1 MSSLDYKLIH
11 EFKLV
16 PALYNRNSPT
26 FKDKAYV
33 DRAWNNIA
41 RKLGYDAHILKDRMY
56 QLRNRYNLEKR
67 KMKSLQDEGIA
78 SPRAVWPLYNSLDFL
93 NGHIKQRKSYKMV
106 RSISGGPGFR
116 GFTKEEGRYRIAR
129 PYFMN
134 QSIEIKEE
142 ILDEMYEEHG
152 NRNDTKDT
160 NDIMNASDSQP
171 HTVSKTSQQT
181 LKNINKLKQ
190 SLLAAEEDCSNTA
203 APKKVVKNRHHPSHK
218 FEAFGS
224 FISNSLQ
231 DLPPETALTIINR
244 FTSDIVHA
252 LTLYRMESS
261 NS

>member
-1 MSSLDYKLIH
+1 MSALDYKLIH

-33 DRAWNNIA
+33 DRAWSSIA

-67 KMKSLQDEGIA
+67 KIRSLQDEGVA
-78 SPRAVWPLYNSLDFL
+78 SPKASWPLYNSLDFL

-106 RSISGGPGFR
+106 RSVSGGPGFR

-134 QSIEIKEE
+134 RSIEIKEE
-142 ILDEMYEEHG
+142 VEEEIYDEPG
-152 NRNDTKDT
+152 NGNDTKNT
-160 NDIMNASDSQP
+160 NDTMNASDSQP
-171 HTVSKTSQQT
+171 HTATKTSQQT
-181 LKNINKLKQ
+181 LKHIDRLKQ
-190 SLLAAEEDCSNTA
+190 SLLAANEDCSKT
-203 APKKVVKNRHHPSHK
+203 PKRIIKNQNHNPSHK

-231 DLPPETALTIINR
+231 DLPPQTALTIIDR

-252 LTLYRMESS
+252 LNLYRMESS
-261 NS
+261 HC

>member
-1 MSSLDYKLIH
+1 MSTLDSKLIH
-11 EFKLV
+11 EFKLI

-33 DRAWNNIA
+33 ERAWNGIA

-67 KMKSLQDEGIA
+67 KMRSLQDEGIA
-78 SPRAVWPLYNSLDFL
+78 SPRAMWPLYNSLDFL
-93 NGHIKQRKSYKMV
+93 NGHIKQRRSYKMV
-106 RSISGGPGFR
+106 RSFSGGPGFR
-116 GFTKEEGRYRIAR
+116 GFTKEEGRFHIAR

-142 ILDEMYEEHG
+142 VEEEQMYEEHG
-152 NRNDTKDT
+152 NRNDDTKDM
-160 NDIMNASDSQP
+160 NDTVNASGS
-171 HTVSKTSQQT
+171 HTARKTSQQT
-181 LKNINKLKQ
+181 LKNINRLKQ
-190 SLLAAEEDCSNTA
+190 SLLATTEEDCSNTTTS
-203 APKKVVKNRHHPSHK
+203 KKLVKNHHSSHK

-231 DLPPETALTIINR
+231 DLPTQTALTIVNR
-244 FTSDIVHA
+244 FTSDIVQA